1 MRRSRVVAA
10 TSVVAGLSVVLAACG
25 GTSSNKDEQQSK
37 SAATS
42 LNVGW
47 NQPFYSY
54 NDNSSTGN
62 NVTNSNIR
70 FMTGSQ
76 FYYEDE
82 NSEVKTDKTFGTY
95 EKTSDNPLTVK
106 YTLTSDAKWS
116 DGTPYTAADLL
127 LGWAALSGNVN
138 TVSGDKVKH
147 DKATGAAKPTGNQVY
162 FDYAGLATGSSLNL
176 VKATPQISDNN
187 KTLTLVYSKP
197 FADWQFDMGPV
208 APDLPAHYIA
218 QKALGIKDATQG
230 DAAVVKA
237 IQTKDATALSKI
249 ANVWNTGFDYTSLPT
264 DKGQYLSFGPYVIS
278 AIKNNSYVTMKK
290 NPYYK
295 GERKPVYDTVTVRF
309 NPDANSQLQQLG
321 NKEIS
326 LMDPQVTT
334 DLVKAGEKL
343 SGVEIHKG
351 YESTFEH
358 MDLVQNNG
366 GPFDPKSY
374 GGDPKKA
381 LLVREAYLHGV
392 PRTEIVDKLI
402 KPIVPD
408 ATVRDSFLR
417 VPGTPGYDQVVADNG
432 SANYKTTDPAESL
445 KLLKQAGVK
454 TPVDVRLMYDKT
466 NPRRVAEFQLDKPAL
481 AKAGFNII
489 DNGNADWSSKLGDG
503 TYDAVFFG
511 WQATTTAVTG
521 DVAEYTTGG
530 GSNFVGYSNPT
541 VDSLYNT
548 LNATTDTTKQLP
560 IVTNIE
566 KEMFKDAI
574 GIPIFQFP
582 AAVMWDKTK
591 LTNVKPIVLSPT
603 MFYAYYD
610 WKPAAK

>member
-1 MRRSRVVAA
+1 VTRSRVVAA
-10 TSVVAGLSVVLAACG
+10 VSVAASLSLALAACG

-42 LNVGW
+42 VNVGW

-62 NVTNSNIR
+62 NVTNANIR
-70 FMTGSQ
+70 WMTGSQ
-76 FYYEDE
+76 FYYEDP

-106 YTLTSDAKWS
+106 YTVSPNAKWS
-116 DGTPYTAADLL
+116 DGTPYDAADLL
-127 LGWAALSGNVN
+127 LGWAAESGNVN

-162 FDYAGLATGSSLNL
+162 FDYAGLGEGFSLNL
-176 VKATPQISDNN
+176 VKATPTISNDN
-187 KTLTLVYSKP
+187 KTLTLVYTKP

-208 APDLPAHYIA
+208 APDLAAHAIG
-218 QKALGIKDATQG
+218 KEALGISDPTKAK
-230 DAAVVKA
+230 AAVVKA
-237 IQTKDATALSKI
+237 IQDKDAGALSKI
-249 ANVWNTGFDYTSLPT
+249 ANVWNTGFDFTALPT
-264 DKGQYLSFGPYVIS
+264 DKDKYLSFGPYVIS
-278 AIKNNSYVTMKK
+278 AVKNNSYVTLKK
-290 NPYYK
+290 NKYYK
-295 GERKPVYDTVTVRF
+295 GERTPNFDTVTVRF

-374 GGDPKKA
+374 GGSAAKA
-381 LLVREAYLHGV
+381 LLVRQAFLHGL
-392 PRTEIVDKLI
+392 PRDEIIQKLI

-408 ATVRDSFLR
+408 AEVRNSFLR
-417 VPGTPGYDQVVADNG
+417 VPGTPGYDDVVAANG
-432 SANYKTTDPAESL
+432 SSAYAKTDPAMSL

-454 TPVDVRLMYDKT
+454 TPVDVKLMYDKT
-466 NPRRVAEFQLDKPAL
+466 NPRRSAEFQIEKPAL
-481 AKAGFNII
+481 AKAGFNLI

-503 TYDAVFFG
+503 SYDAVFFG
-511 WQATTTAVTG
+511 WQANTTAVTG
-521 DVAEYTTGG
+521 DEAEYVTGG
-530 GSNFVGYSNPT
+530 GNNFVGYSSPA
-541 VDSLYNT
+541 VDKLYGQ
-548 LNATTDTTKQLP
+548 LNVTPSTDKQLP

-566 KEMFKDAI
+566 KEMYKDAI
-574 GIPIFQFP
+574 GLPIFQFP
-582 AAVMWDKTK
+582 AAVMWDKTTI
-591 LTNVKPIVLSPT
+591 TNVQPIVLSPT